1 MSPQT
6 ELNSYQTN
14 DITTSSQGQLI
25 LMMYDGA
32 LQAVNQSIECMKQ
45 KDVAGQ
51 SKYIL
56 KAQDII
62 NELSLALDM
71 EQGGE
76 VSKTLEQLYQFVLNQ
91 LIQANI
97 TSDKIYL
104 ESIIKILSPLRDAW
118 SRIAETTPTRKRKLT
133 ESFHPTCNSIRRQML
148 TPSRERQLVGC
159 LLHTVFP
166 KFILRI

>member
-1 MSPQT
+1 MAPDNG
-6 ELNSYQTN
+6 LHSYHVN
-14 DITTSSQGQLI
+14 EISTSSQGQLI

-32 LQAVNQSIECMKQ
+32 LQAVNQSLQCMEQ

-51 SKYIL
+51 SQFIL

-71 EQGGE
+71 KQGGE

-97 TSDKIYL
+97 TSDKMYL
-104 ESIIKILSPLRDAW
+104 ESVIKVLSPLRDAW
-118 SRIAETTPTRKRKLT
+118 SRIAEASNEESERPESVSPGTPFAAK
-133 ESFHPTCNSIRRQML
+133 C
-148 TPSRERQLVGC
+148 
-159 LLHTVFP
+159 
-166 KFILRI
+166 

>member
-6 ELNSYQTN
+6 GLHSYQVN
-14 DITTSSQGQLI
+14 DISTSSQSQLI

-32 LQAVNQSIECMKQ
+32 LQAVNQSIQCMSQ

-51 SKYIL
+51 SQYIL

-71 EQGGE
+71 EQGGD

-97 TSDKIYL
+97 TSDKMYL
-104 ESIIKILSPLRDAW
+104 ESVIKVLSPLRDAW
-118 SRIAETTPTRKRKLT
+118 SRIAEASHEEPEVL
-133 ESFHPTCNSIRRQML
+133 EPAPSPIRFAAK
-148 TPSRERQLVGC
+148 C
-159 LLHTVFP
+159 
-166 KFILRI
+166 

>member
-6 ELNSYQTN
+6 GLHSYQVN
-14 DITTSSQGQLI
+14 DISTSSQSQLI

-32 LQAVNQSIECMKQ
+32 LQAVNQSIQCMSQ

-51 SKYIL
+51 SQHIL

-97 TSDKIYL
+97 TSDKMYL
-104 ESIIKILSPLRDAW
+104 ESVIKVLTPLREAW
-118 SRIAETTPTRKRKLT
+118 SRIAEASHEEPEVPEPAPR
-133 ESFHPTCNSIRRQML
+133 PIRFAAK
-148 TPSRERQLVGC
+148 C
-159 LLHTVFP
+159 
-166 KFILRI
+166 